1 MFDATINHL
10 IEVSAVDGYTVIA
23 PGRYRI
29 LLQLDGGADLIRLD
43 RVDKVPIHLT
53 ALQWQLLDG
62 TKCMERADSRLEL
75 FGVAALKTG

>member
-1 MFDATINHL
+1 L

-43 RVDKVPIHLT
+43 RVIKFQST
-53 ALQWQLLDG
+53 
-62 TKCMERADSRLEL
+62 
-75 FGVAALKTG
+75 

>member
-29 LLQLDGGADLIRLD
+29 LLQLGGGADLIRLD
-43 RVDKVPIHLT
+43 RGDKVPIHLT
-53 ALQWQLLDG
+53 ALQGNSLTARNAWSGRIAGSDSSVWLL
-62 TKCMERADSRLEL
+62 
-75 FGVAALKTG
+75 